1 MKFLIDVEFQS
12 KLFTPSQCP
21 PLSNKKKDII
31 RQIWG
36 IVHTGEEVYFQG
48 F

>member
-1 MKFLIDVEFQS
+1 MKFLIEVEFRS
-12 KLFTPSQCP
+12 KLFTSSQCQ
-21 PLSNKKKDII
+21 PLSKKEEAII